1 MNEIGAELVMKL
13 RYQGLLLILAVGV
26 IGNSAKAQSRFNE
39 NWRDVEPQTVT
50 LFSRAKHTD
59 EFEGYGKSAFSFK
72 HSVRSEVGLPITG
85 NNYELEYGSIDWNKD
100 SDWFMV
106 TMVTDDCSRIK
117 DLGALTWPDV
127 FDVPFLAAS
136 VVPQAGVRMPG
147 RTETYEESSNGQVT
161 KVVAG
166 HMYVVHSKDS
176 TSDLYTL
183 FRVEKLVP
191 SDEVTISWK
200 VVPSPEP

>member
-1 MNEIGAELVMKL
+1 MKL
-13 RYQGLLLILAVGV
+13 RYSRLLLILALGV
-26 IGNSAKAQSRFNE
+26 IGSSSKAQKSSNE

-50 LFSRAKHTD
+50 LFSRAKYKD
-59 EFEGYGKSAFSFK
+59 QFVGYGKSAFSFM
-72 HSVRSEVGLPITG
+72 HGVRSDAGAQITR
-85 NNYELEYGSIDWNKD
+85 NNYELAYGGINWNND
-100 SDWFMV
+100 SDWFTV

-117 DLGALTWPDV
+117 DLGALKWSDV
-127 FDVPFLAAS
+127 CDVPFLAAS
-136 VVPQAGVRMPG
+136 VMPQGGVRMPR
-147 RTETYEESSNGQVT
+147 RTETYEESSNGQVA

-176 TSDLYTL
+176 TSDFYTL

-200 VVPSPEP
+200 VVPSPEL